1 MNESVV
7 LPNFIGIGGKKC
19 ATTWLAQCLRS
30 HPEIFLSTPKEL
42 NFFNESRKSQ
52 KNMDRYLAHFKAA
65 GDHRAIGEFST
76 TYLSQPAT
84 AAEMAEM
91 LGEIKIIVSLRNPI
105 DRFLSDYTQS
115 VLREQLIR
123 DNKNSKLKQIS
134 NVGTAMLEDLQK
146 ELPVVF
152 DNGKY
157 YPGLNEY
164 IRIFGQESVL
174 VLIKEEIDENPK
186 RELAKL
192 YRFLEVDPG
201 YVPPMLHKL
210 VSPGIVPR
218 YAVLEQIRSSIFLYC
233 HRKAPFVIDWVRK
246 LRLAELYRRFNAS
259 PHTTIE
265 LQDRARAALGGF
277 YAEDVN
283 KVQALLGHKINAW
296 TGDFK

>member
-1 MNESVV
+1 MTDSVV

-42 NFFNESRKSQ
+42 NFFDASRKSQ
-52 KNMDRYLAHFKAA
+52 KKMDRYLAHFEAA

-76 TYLSQPAT
+76 TYLSRPGT
-84 AAEMAEM
+84 AGEIADI
-91 LGEIKIIVSLRNPI
+91 LGKIKIIVSLRNPI

-123 DNKNSKLKQIS
+123 KNRNSKIEQIANIS
-134 NVGTAMLEDLQK
+134 TATLTELQN
-146 ELPVVF
+146 ELPVVL

-164 IRIFGQESVL
+164 ISVFGQESVL
-174 VLIKEEIDENPK
+174 VLVKEEIDENPK
-186 RELAKL
+186 RELTKL

-201 YVPPMLHKL
+201 YAPPMLHKL

-218 YAVLEQIRSSIFLYC
+218 YAFLEQMRSGIFLYC

-246 LRLAELYRRFNAS
+246 LRLAELYRRFNAK
-259 PHTTIE
+259 PRTTIE
-265 LQDRARAALGGF
+265 LQDSARAALSEF

-283 KVQALLGHKINAW
+283 KVQELLSRKITAW
-296 TGDFK
+296 TGDF